1 MKNDSMIG
9 TICDEIWTNVLIG
22 SRMRMCRVWT
32 DIKYIHRRTDDSSL
46 ELFSFIQNHLWAFI
60 NKTHW
65 AYSQSII
72 VNSHMIWIGFQP
84 WETDI
89 QILGDFDSPR
99 PELLHEW
106 VICMKASKAKFL
118 EPFYSK
124 RAWNTSFS
132 ALESLKMIFCNE
144 KFSWFISFDILHRK
158 IIGQNCMV
166 KIGLPRL
173 ES

>member
-1 MKNDSMIG
+1 MKNDSMIE
-9 TICDEIWTNVLIG
+9 TICDEIWPNVLIS

-106 VICMKASKAKFL
+106 VICMKASTGLSGSVLGKVPSRFQDEKHIFWENYVGFSCTA
-118 EPFYSK
+118 
-124 RAWNTSFS
+124 RAVPNRTWN
-132 ALESLKMIFCNE
+132 
-144 KFSWFISFDILHRK
+144 
-158 IIGQNCMV
+158 
-166 KIGLPRL
+166 
-173 ES
+173 